1 MQPGLLP
8 AGCCCSGRGGRVKL
22 TAGRA
27 AAPPARGFLLR
38 TRTHTHVME
47 HQQGQ
52 EGKKFSMPQ
61 DSLFP
66 RIVLT
71 LRCFVLLL
79 YFPPEP
85 HEANGTRWDDGW
97 GGRHENRASNAAKAS
112 HPNTWEGRAKGT
124 PLEALFC
131 VTTAG
136 PSSSQ
141 RLQANSSLAAQAMLK
156 AAPALSSREAEPNP
170 RCARSHQWLLTAQ
183 SLVSAGATRAPSPR
197 DAPQTRGLCAQRV
210 AVLHT
215 RCRPSSACR
224 RCARCHR
231 SLKLR
236 GSPPEQEPR
245 RRSGTQRCS
254 WKRELCTWLRP
265 NIARLSL
272 RPSGRAAPR
281 LRGTRWAGS

>member
-1 MQPGLLP
+1 M
-8 AGCCCSGRGGRVKL
+8 KL

-66 RIVLT
+66 RIVLM
-71 LRCFVLLL
+71 LCCFVLLL

-85 HEANGTRWDDGW
+85 HEANETRWDDGW

-112 HPNTWEGRAKGT
+112 HPNNTWEGRAKGT

-231 SLKLR
+231 SLRREHR
-236 GSPPEQEPR
+236 GLQSWDR
-245 RRSGTQRCS
+245 TISTLGTDLQTHPVQLHVCQ
-254 WKRELCTWLRP
+254 P
-265 NIARLSL
+265 
-272 RPSGRAAPR
+272 
-281 LRGTRWAGS
+281 

>member
-85 HEANGTRWDDGW
+85 HEANETQWDDGW
-97 GGRHENRASNAAKAS
+97 GG
-112 HPNTWEGRAKGT
+112 
-124 PLEALFC
+124 EAREQ
-131 VTTAG
+131 G
-136 PSSSQ
+136 KQ
-141 RLQANSSLAAQAMLK
+141 RG
-156 AAPALSSREAEPNP
+156 
-170 RCARSHQWLLTAQ
+170 Q
-183 SLVSAGATRAPSPR
+183 SLTSQQHVGGQSKRNAVGSLVLRYNSWAQLFPTPPSQQLARGPGNAESSTCPQLPR
-197 DAPQTRGLCAQRV
+197 G
-210 AVLHT
+210 
-215 RCRPSSACR
+215 
-224 RCARCHR
+224 
-231 SLKLR
+231 
-236 GSPPEQEPR
+236 
-245 RRSGTQRCS
+245 
-254 WKRELCTWLRP
+254 
-265 NIARLSL
+265 
-272 RPSGRAAPR
+272 
-281 LRGTRWAGS
+281 

>member
-1 MQPGLLP
+1 M
-8 AGCCCSGRGGRVKL
+8 KL

-66 RIVLT
+66 RIVLM
-71 LRCFVLLL
+71 LCCFVLLL

-85 HEANGTRWDDGW
+85 HEANETRWDDGW

-112 HPNTWEGRAKGT
+112 HPNNTWEGRAKGT

-156 AAPALSSREAEPNP
+156 AAPLSSREAEPNP

-231 SLKLR
+231 SLRREHR
-236 GSPPEQEPR
+236 GLQLWDRTISTL
-245 RRSGTQRCS
+245 GTDLQTHPVQLHVCQ
-254 WKRELCTWLRP
+254 P
-265 NIARLSL
+265 
-272 RPSGRAAPR
+272 
-281 LRGTRWAGS
+281 